1 MSFYENS
8 RKWVVGISWI
18 FSYIIYGLF
27 IYMEVYKNRSRK
39 SSVYAFVIG
48 DDFIAVQFKTNG
60 SVYRY
65 SYTRAGRSNVETM
78 KRLARLGLGLNTYI
92 KNNVDKRFD

>member
-1 MSFYENS
+1 
-8 RKWVVGISWI
+8 
-18 FSYIIYGLF
+18 
-27 IYMEVYKNRSRK
+27 MEVYKNRSRK

-60 SVYRY
+60 TVYRY
-65 SYTRAGRSNVETM
+65 SYAKAGRQNVETM

-92 KNNVDKRFD
+92 KRSVNNSFDPK

>member
-1 MSFYENS
+1 MSFCEKYQE
-8 RKWVVGISWI
+8 WVVGISWF
-18 FSYIIYGLF
+18 FSYLKKGLF

-65 SYTRAGRSNVETM
+65 SYAKAGRQNVETM

-92 KNNVDKRFD
+92 KNNVNKRFD